1 MRAQRSRSTRR
12 VLLVCGVAALLAGI
26 GVAAALGFGLDA
38 GLGAVAVAALVA
50 LAVVAVRLGRA
61 RRRADALE
69 RRDPGSGLPNRTA
82 LEEELAH
89 VTGKN
94 GAVAVIAIDGLGTIA
109 DVHGHRDA
117 DALVT
122 AVAGRLADQL
132 RGEDAMARVGDEE
145 LGVVLAHCR
154 DPEPVLA
161 RIREAVED
169 QLATGAPDVAVGV
182 SVGYAVGAGDGA
194 AAGELLR
201 RATVAAHAARSRQQG
216 VERFDAGEDPRD
228 AAGLA
233 LAGELHRAI
242 EHGELVLHYQP
253 VARATDRRCVSV
265 EALLRWRHPTLGVLD
280 ADRFVPLAERTALV
294 DAITAWVVHRALRD
308 TGVLQVAAGM
318 IPVSINLAPRTLAW
332 PGLRDV
338 VERELAA
345 NGQPAEVLMVEVP
358 ESAVAADPAGIG
370 NALSAMRAVGV
381 RSIVDRVGRGPS
393 ALGALAGL
401 PIEGL
406 RLDASVVARVAQG
419 RADTAVVRSVAALAH
434 DLDLSLTA
442 VGVETEAAWAAV
454 AAAGCDLVQGR
465 RLAPPMPVEKAASW
479 LVLRHRRAVLPT
491 RHTATVS

>member
-50 LAVVAVRLGRA
+50 LAVVTVRLGRA

-194 AAGELLR
+194 DAGELLR
-201 RATVAAHAARSRQQG
+201 R
-216 VERFDAGEDPRD
+216 
-228 AAGLA
+228 
-233 LAGELHRAI
+233 AGELHRAI